1 MTSRVLPIFPLGSV
15 VYPGQTIGLCIF
27 EDRYRELLSDVQD
40 TLEFGTYLINGPKV
54 AGRPF
59 RRSPVGTIVQVVGFQ
74 PLDDGKAL
82 IAIQGKQRFVSRK
95 WLKDDPYPKAL
106 IEENPCSGNS
116 VDQELLHSTSSAVRA
131 LRALHSEVHVDDKL
145 DKSCPIEGSDKAMV
159 WQLAALAPLSL
170 MDQYRLLT
178 VSSPNDRLRL
188 LSKLCSDRFSDYQRL
203 MNMSAHETK
212 WLADLK

>member
-1 MTSRVLPIFPLGSV
+1 MNSRVLPIFPLGSV

-27 EDRYRELLSDVQD
+27 EDRYRELLSDVHE
-40 TLEFGTYLINGPKV
+40 TLEFGTYLISGPKV

-59 RRSPVGTIVQVVGFQ
+59 RRSPVGTIVQIMGFQ
-74 PLDDGKAL
+74 PLHDGKAL
-82 IAIQGKQRFVSRK
+82 VAIQGKQRFVSRK

-106 IEENPCSGNS
+106 IEETPCVGNS

-131 LRALHSEVHVDDKL
+131 LRALHSEVHVEDKL
-145 DKSCPIEGSDKAMV
+145 DKSCPIEGSDKSLV

-170 MDQYRLLT
+170 MDQYRLLA
-178 VSSPNDRLRL
+178 VSIPNDRLRL

-203 MNMSAHETK
+203 MNMSAQESK
-212 WLADLK
+212 WSANL

>member
-1 MTSRVLPIFPLGSV
+1 VTSRVLPIFPLGSV

-74 PLDDGKAL
+74 PLHDGKAL

>member
-27 EDRYRELLSDVQD
+27 EDRYREQLSDVQD